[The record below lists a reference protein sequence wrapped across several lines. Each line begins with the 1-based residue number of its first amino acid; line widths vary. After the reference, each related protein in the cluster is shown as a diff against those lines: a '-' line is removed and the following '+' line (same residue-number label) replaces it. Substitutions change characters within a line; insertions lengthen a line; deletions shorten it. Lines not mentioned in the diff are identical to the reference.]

1 MTAAAA
7 VAVPRSRYAGIVTR
21 ATAFLLDVV
30 LLNVSLAA
38 AATVIGLAVSMLV
51 PGDGRLGNGVIAAAL
66 GGSFLLMAGYFV
78 VFWTLAGQTVGM
90 RFMGLRVES
99 LTGGRPAPGR
109 AIVRV
114 CGMVLAAIPLFA
126 GYALI
131 LFDDRR
137 QALQDKLAGTV
148 VVYVPRA

>member
-1 MTAAAA
+1 MTAAAVP
-7 VAVPRSRYAGIVTR
+7 VAPGRYAGIVTR

-30 LLNVSLAA
+30 LVNASLAVA
-38 AATVIGLAVSMLV
+38 GTVIGLAVSMLV
-51 PGDGRLGNGVIAAAL
+51 PGNGRVADGVLVAAL
-66 GGSFLLMAGYFV
+66 GGSFLLMAAYLV
-78 VFWTLAGQTVGM
+78 TFWTLAGQTPGM
-90 RFMGLRVES
+90 RFMGLRLERPD
-99 LTGGRPAPGR
+99 GGRPAPGQ
-109 AIVRV
+109 AVIRV